1 MAITRIT
8 SPAIT
13 SVASTAISGTLP
25 AANINDTSIGN
36 ITALPAGVGGKVL
49 QVVQTHSDSTS
60 SQSLSDDSTT
70 NISGLNATITPSST
84 SSKIKITCR
93 WNGEISN
100 LANEALLF
108 GLRRDTTIIGN
119 QSSVGSRAS
128 NMQQMASGYAG
139 GQDAASTMDSAVWF
153 YMDSP
158 SSTSAITYHAT
169 VIWYAGGTQTLYN
182 NRTVNDNNDE
192 NHERATSTIIL
203 EEIAG

>member
-1 MAITRIT
+1 MAIIT
-8 SPAIT
+8 LNNNSLS
-13 SVASTAISGTLP
+13 SV
-25 AANINDTSIGN
+25 
-36 ITALPAGVGGKVL
+36 TALPAGVGGKVL
-49 QVVQTHSDSTS
+49 QVVQTHSNTTS

-70 NISGLNATITPSST
+70 NISGLSATITPSST
-84 SSKIKITCR
+84 SNKIKITCR
-93 WNGEISN
+93 WNGEISSVS
-100 LANEALLF
+100 NEATLF

-128 NMQQMASGYAG
+128 NMQQMASGYG
-139 GQDAASTMDSAVWF
+139 NGQDAASTMDSAVWF